1 MAMPPIMEKLLNLQK
16 KVDELEAWRYMR
28 IGGVVDVTA
37 PDLPLENCMWADGSL
52 ALFDLWPELK
62 AKYEKG
68 GFSGL
73 LLPYNCSDEDK
84 KTYPLKW
91 VPDSANPTGLFVP
104 RLIGLF
110 ARYCGGHATRVGAY
124 NIQGVPDITGY
135 ISIGFTNGQVATFGP
150 SGALSTGGHIV
161 GLYGGG
167 SISDSTTGHT
177 GGIVFTASK
186 VSPIYGASGGV
197 MPMSFE
203 APIALYLGRATEV

>member
-91 VPDSANPTGLFVP
+91 VPDSANPTGLFLP
-104 RLIGLF
+104 RLTGLF
-110 ARYCGGHATRVGAY
+110 ARYCGNG
-124 NIQGVPDITGY
+124 
-135 ISIGFTNGQVATFGP
+135 GQVGSYHRDEIREISGTF
-150 SGALSTGGHIV
+150 SAV
-161 GLYGGG
+161 YGGYPLAECTG
-167 SISDSTTGHT
+167 CITSVYLSDEGQGTVPQSQANNMYTMSAARVVPTGPENVPQH
-177 GGIVFTASK
+177 
-186 VSPIYGASGGV
+186 YLQ
-197 MPMSFE
+197 
-203 APIALYLGRATEV
+203 PIALYLGRPAEI

>member
-110 ARYCGGHATRVGAY
+110 ARYCSGEGAGAY
-124 NIQGVPDITGY
+124 HRDEIRNITG
-135 ISIGFTNGQVATFGP
+135 TFGAVHGGNKAQID
-150 SGALSTGGHIV
+150 SGTTATGAFYQTWNNSEGQAVSNDNSANTIV
-161 GLYGGG
+161 TLNVSRVVPTGSENVPPHYGQP
-167 SISDSTTGHT
+167 
-177 GGIVFTASK
+177 V
-186 VSPIYGASGGV
+186 
-197 MPMSFE
+197 
-203 APIALYLGRATEV
+203 ALYLGRPAEV

>member
-91 VPDSANPTGLFVP
+91 VPDSANPTGLFLP
-104 RLIGLF
+104 RLTGLF
-110 ARYCGGHATRVGAY
+110 ARYCGETEAGKLNKPGLPNAEGLLVGYGDRTAFSMD
-124 NIQGVPDITGY
+124 V
-135 ISIGFTNGQVATFGP
+135 TNGVFEALFDPLHPHVGP
-150 SGALSTGGHIV
+150 AEFDDRFPAAWKVKFSLAKGNAIYGTSDTVMPLSTA
-161 GLYGGG
+161 L
-167 SISDSTTGHT
+167 
-177 GGIVFTASK
+177 
-186 VSPIYGASGGV
+186 
-197 MPMSFE
+197 
-203 APIALYLGRATEV
+203 PIALYLGRTAQI

>member
-110 ARYCGGHATRVGAY
+110 ARYCGANGAGKYNKPGVPNVTGETIGYTYGATSGYVHLPQGAY
-124 NIQGVPDITGY
+124 DNVGTGAEY
-135 ISIGFTNGQVATFGP
+135 GYMMVGGQQHV
-150 SGALSTGGHIV
+150 GHYEIFDASRCSAI
-161 GLYGGG
+161 YGG
-167 SISDSTTGHT
+167 SDS
-177 GGIVFTASK
+177 I
-186 VSPIYGASGGV
+186 
-197 MPMSFE
+197 MPPSFE
-203 APIALYLGRATEV
+203 MPVALYLGRSAKV

>member
-1 MAMPPIMEKLLNLQK
+1 ME
-16 KVDELEAWRYMR
+16 
-28 IGGVVDVTA
+28 
-37 PDLPLENCMWADGSL
+37 
-52 ALFDLWPELK
+52 
-62 AKYEKG
+62 
-68 GFSGL
+68 
-73 LLPYNCSDEDK
+73 
-84 KTYPLKW
+84 
-91 VPDSANPTGLFVP
+91 
-104 RLIGLF
+104 F

-167 SISDSTTGHT
+167 SAHDPTAGHH
-177 GGIVFTASK
+177 GGIIFAASR

>member
-110 ARYCGGHATRVGAY
+110 ARYCAATTAGKHNPAGLPEAAGGIYTA
-124 NIQGVPDITGY
+124 DGY
-135 ISIGFTNGQVATFGP
+135 ELLVANNVATTDGFRIKTGSAGQASP
-150 SGALSTGGHIV
+150 GTGQNIAITQIEFWASGCNS
-161 GLYGGG
+161 
-167 SISDSTTGHT
+167 
-177 GGIVFTASK
+177 
-186 VSPIYGASGGV
+186 IYGASHTV
-197 MPMSFE
+197 MPPS
-203 APIALYLGRATEV
+203 ADIPVALYLGRPAQV

>member
-1 MAMPPIMEKLLNLQK
+1 MAMPPIMEKLLKLEK
-16 KVDELEAWRYMR
+16 TVKELEAYRYSR
-28 IGGVVDVTA
+28 IGSVVDVTA

-84 KTYPLKW
+84 KAYPLKW

-110 ARYCGGHATRVGAY
+110 ARYCGETEAGKLNKPGLPNAEGLLVGYGDRTAFSMD
-124 NIQGVPDITGY
+124 V
-135 ISIGFTNGQVATFGP
+135 TNGVFEALFDPLHPHVGP
-150 SGALSTGGHIV
+150 AEFDDRFPAAWKVKFSLAKGNAIYGTSDTVMPLSTA
-161 GLYGGG
+161 L
-167 SISDSTTGHT
+167 
-177 GGIVFTASK
+177 
-186 VSPIYGASGGV
+186 
-197 MPMSFE
+197 
-203 APIALYLGRATEV
+203 PIALYLGRTAQI

>member
-110 ARYCGGHATRVGAY
+110 ARYCSATTAGKHNPA
-124 NIQGVPDITGY
+124 
-135 ISIGFTNGQVATFGP
+135 
-150 SGALSTGGHIV
+150 
-161 GLYGGG
+161 GLPEAA
-167 SISDSTTGHT
+167 
-177 GGIVFTASK
+177 GGIYTADGYELL
-186 VSPIYGASGGV
+186 VANNVANG
-197 MPMSFE
+197 
-203 APIALYLGRATEV
+203 T